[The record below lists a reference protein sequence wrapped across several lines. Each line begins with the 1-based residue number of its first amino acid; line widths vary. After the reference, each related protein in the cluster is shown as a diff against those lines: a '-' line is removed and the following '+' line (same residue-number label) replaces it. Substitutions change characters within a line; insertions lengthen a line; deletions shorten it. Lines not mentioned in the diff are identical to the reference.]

1 MGAPIIGAIGM
12 GDSEEQVAKVIA
24 ETIRRREAEQTQLMS
39 LMSERAQNNPLIL
52 RLSRAIQE
60 AWEEPPKVKPRS
72 KRGQRTR
79 RWR

>member
-24 ETIRRREAEQTQLMS
+24 ETIRRREQTQTQTQLMS
-39 LMSERAQNNPLIL
+39 LMSERAQ
-52 RLSRAIQE
+52 R
-60 AWEEPPKVKPRS
+60 
-72 KRGQRTR
+72 QRTR